1 MKEWITGRNPVYECL
16 TAGRRDF
23 FRLLINK
30 SSGEKG
36 RIEDILKIAQ
46 KKHFNVETVDKNYL
60 ASISENH
67 QGVALEASG
76 YPYTDLPAIF
86 NHIERSGNPMFI
98 LLFDQVHDVQNL
110 GTLIRSAEIFG
121 IHGII
126 IPVHR
131 AAGITPAVV
140 NASSGASEHLL
151 IAQMNI
157 SQAIDELKGKGGWV
171 VGLDMDD
178 SAQSLEQIDLKGPLA
193 VVVGSE
199 GNGLRRLVSEKCDHK
214 AYIPMTGKIES
225 LNAAVAGSI
234 ALYRAVIQREK

>member
-16 TAGRRDF
+16 TAGRRDY

-30 SSGEKG
+30 ESVEKG
-36 RIEDILKIAQ
+36 RIEEILRIAQ
-46 KKHFNVETVDKNYL
+46 QKHISVEAVDKNYL
-60 ASISENH
+60 AKISEHH

-76 YPYTDLPAIF
+76 YPYADLPAIIDK
-86 NHIERSGNPMFI
+86 IEESGTPMFI
-98 LLFDQVHDVQNL
+98 LLIDQIHDVQNL
-110 GTLIRSAEIFG
+110 GTLLRSAEIFG
-121 IHGII
+121 VHGMI

-140 NASSGASEHLL
+140 NSSSGASEHLL

-157 SQAIDELKGKGGWV
+157 SQAIDELKQKGAWV

-178 SAQSLEQIDLKGPLA
+178 SAQSIEQIDLKGSLA

-199 GNGLRRLVSEKCDHK
+199 GEGLRRLVREKCDHI
-214 AYIPMTGKIES
+214 AFIPMAGKVES

-234 ALYRAVIQREK
+234 ALYRAAIQRKK

>member
-16 TAGRRDF
+16 LAGRRDF

-30 SSGEKG
+30 GSDVKG
-36 RIEDILKIAQ
+36 RIEDIQ
-46 KKHFNVETVDKNYL
+46 KLASQKRLRVEVVDKSNL
-60 ASISENH
+60 EKISEHH

-76 YPYTDLPAIF
+76 YPYAEFPDILDQIQS
-86 NHIERSGNPMFI
+86 SGSPMFF
-98 LLFDQVHDVQNL
+98 LVLDQIHDVQNL
-110 GTLIRSAEIFG
+110 GTLLRSAEIFG
-121 IHGII
+121 VQGLV

-140 NASSGASEHLL
+140 NASSGASEHLM

-157 SQAIDELKGKGGWV
+157 VQAIDDLKQKGAWV

-178 SAQSLEQIDLKGPLA
+178 SAQSLEDIDLKGSLA

-199 GNGLRRLVSEKCDHK
+199 GEGLRRLVSEKCDHI
-214 AYIPMTGKIES
+214 AYIPMMGKIDS

-234 ALYRAVIQREK
+234 ALYRAAIQRKK